1 MKTILMK
8 THLLAAFGVIAFGFT
23 AVAADKYQVT
33 GPVIEVT
40 DSKIVV
46 EKGKER
52 HEFIRS
58 PETKVTGDLKVGAK
72 VTVMYT
78 MTAASVEVKSDK
90 PAK

>member
-1 MKTILMK
+1 MNKTTIL
-8 THLLAAFGVIAFGFT
+8 AALSAIALT
-23 AVAADKYQVT
+23 ASSYSVDKYQVT
-33 GPVIEVT
+33 GPVVELT

-46 EKGKER
+46 LKGKER

-58 PETKVTGDLKVGAK
+58 ADTKVTGDLKVGAK

-78 MTAASVEVKSDK
+78 MTASSVEVKSDK

>member
-1 MKTILMK
+1 MNKTTIL
-8 THLLAAFGVIAFGFT
+8 AALSAIALT
-23 AVAADKYQVT
+23 ASSYSVDKYQVT
-33 GPVIEVT
+33 GPVIELT

-46 EKGKER
+46 LKGGNER

-58 PETKVTGDLKVGAK
+58 ADTKVTGDLKVGAK

-78 MTAASVEVKSDK
+78 MTAASVEVKADK